1 MAVNPTPS
9 GVEPTCP
16 ITKRIDWTRP
26 LDVDGPTGDPW
37 AWSTDELADLTKRVT
52 LVLAADGTAKHHGM
66 HQWSHDASPRSRPWP
81 VVSFASTVIYDDALT
96 TAFLE
101 TAERLLASLASSA
114 ELLLALE
121 RRYGR
126 LRLPPLRRRP
136 AHPRPLPFFLGSS
149 LRWTTRW
156 TTWTRWRRRT
166 DTFCTSSRRVASL
179 TRLCRSQSAR
189 RSTAPRCTPS
199 QSLWRPS
206 RSISCTTAA
215 PSWYA
220 PPAHT
225 AVKPR
230 SLADLGP
237 PYCALFSTLL
247 RAVLRPIALCSLPY
261 CTLFSALLRSSLPG
275 TLASAVDTGHPPLTF
290 SLGPLEKKEE
300 KEKACTLCCEG
311 ATGRQ
316 WGEIGTRR
324 GRCARCA
331 PPAPPACP
339 TVSTWR
345 RRGSQCR

>member
-1 MAVNPTPS
+1 MAPAH
-9 GVEPTCP
+9 
-16 ITKRIDWTRP
+16 RHF
-26 LDVDGPTGDPW
+26 LH
-37 AWSTDELADLTKRVT
+37 ELEARR
-52 LVLAADGTAKHHGM
+52 
-66 HQWSHDASPRSRPWP
+66 QPRP
-81 VVSFASTVIYDDALT
+81 VVPLAIRTTLNNATLHAEPISVATVPQYFLYDRST
-96 TAFLE
+96 
-101 TAERLLASLASSA
+101 
-114 ELLLALE
+114 ELV
-121 RRYGR
+121 R
-126 LRLPPLRRRP
+126 
-136 AHPRPLPFFLGSS
+136 S
-149 LRWTTRW
+149 TTRH
-156 TTWTRWRRRT
+156 
-166 DTFCTSSRRVASL
+166 
-179 TRLCRSQSAR
+179 
-189 RSTAPRCTPS
+189 
-199 QSLWRPS
+199 
-206 RSISCTTAA
+206 TAA
-215 PSWYA
+215 
-220 PPAHT
+220 
-225 AVKPR
+225 KPR